1 MMKNIRNLND
11 KSRTTVYTVGYAF
24 AFVISFVIFVTLIV
38 FAIEMIARYV
48 GEDAAWMLVFGS
60 VAAYFVISMSVFN
73 ARNRVRDENELERQV
88 LRRLQAQD
96 DN

>member
-24 AFVISFVIFVTLIV
+24 AFVIFVTLIV

-60 VAAYFVISMSVFN
+60 VAVYFVISMSVFN